1 MKVVVS
7 IRRLAATRPTDDAMI
22 TARHKVLAFLTRT
35 RTASVREIA
44 RALKMSAANVRHHLR
59 VLVSDGRL
67 ELASVRERGSRGR
80 PEKLYSLP
88 RAALGDNLSA
98 LSDAL
103 LTEAGSKPAL
113 SGDEVVR
120 MEALAKR
127 LVGESDFA
135 SQPIVKRLNLIVE
148 KLNQMNYHARWEA
161 GPEGPR
167 IIFGHCPYAAIIEK
181 HPELCKMDAA
191 MLKELMGQSAEQLSK
206 IGQEKSLTCVF
217 AMRR

>member
-1 MKVVVS
+1 MSVTNS
-7 IRRLAATRPTDDAMI
+7 
-22 TARHKVLAFLTRT
+22 RHKVLAYLTRT

-67 ELASVRERGSRGR
+67 ELASVRERESRGR
-80 PEKLYSLP
+80 PEKLFTLP
-88 RAALGDNLSA
+88 RAALGDNLST

-103 LTEAGSKPAL
+103 LAEAGTK
-113 SGDEVVR
+113 VR
-120 MEALAKR
+120 VEALAKH

-161 GPEGPR
+161 GREGPR
-167 IIFGHCPYAAIIEK
+167 VILGHCPYAAII
-181 HPELCKMDAA
+181 
-191 MLKELMGQSAEQLSK
+191 
-206 IGQEKSLTCVF
+206 
-217 AMRR
+217 